1 VWPDPE
7 RTTHGP
13 SVNFPKPEAERSV
26 QLFVMPDIGRM
37 LELKRMMKVLKC
49 TQRSASVL
57 LFVTGLVGASIP
69 ASDLSAQEKL
79 PKAATTAASPEH
91 ALIQGM
97 VGTWGVRASLWLG
110 PDAKPI
116 VQLAVARR
124 RLVGEGLL
132 EEIMAPSPGSDG
144 PAFTRLA
151 FLSYNAVTSSYE
163 YMSWD
168 TRAPQM
174 MYQVSRAV
182 GMPEERQGSP
192 VIWFYLVDN
201 FVVPQWG
208 EARNVAFKQR
218 LMLESGA
225 DRQVVRLYW
234 TRL

>member
-1 VWPDPE
+1 V
-7 RTTHGP
+7 
-13 SVNFPKPEAERSV
+13 KP
-26 QLFVMPDIGRM
+26 
-37 LELKRMMKVLKC
+37 

-57 LFVTGLVGASIP
+57 LFVAGFVGAGIP
-69 ASDLSAQEKL
+69 AIDLSAQEEP
-79 PKAATTAASPEH
+79 PKEATLAVSPEH

-110 PDAKPI
+110 PGTKPI
-116 VQLAVARR
+116 VQSAVARR
-124 RLVGEGLL
+124 HLLGEGLL
-132 EEIMAPSPGSDG
+132 EEIMTPSPGSDG

-182 GMPEERQGSP
+182 GTPGERQGSR

-218 LMLESGA
+218 LMLEPGA
-225 DRQVVRLYW
+225 DHQVVRLYW
-234 TRL
+234 TRLSGEPNEEFLAGEYVYTREQ